1 MSAGDWI
8 VTGMVLIGMFFL
20 SYSSIRQQ
28 GLLDTVKEIRDIIK
42 GKYDDVKDATE
53 GMKYQN

>member
-8 VTGMVLIGMFFL
+8 TTFLVLIGMFFL
-20 SYSSIRQQ
+20 AYSAIRQQ
-28 GLLDTVKEIRDIIK
+28 GLLDTVKEIRDIVK

>member
-8 VTGMVLIGMFFL
+8 ITGMVLIGMFFL
-20 SYSSIRQQ
+20 AYSAIRQQ
-28 GLLDTVKEIRDIIK
+28 GLLDTVKEIRDIVK
-42 GKYDDVKDATE
+42 GKYDDVKDASE